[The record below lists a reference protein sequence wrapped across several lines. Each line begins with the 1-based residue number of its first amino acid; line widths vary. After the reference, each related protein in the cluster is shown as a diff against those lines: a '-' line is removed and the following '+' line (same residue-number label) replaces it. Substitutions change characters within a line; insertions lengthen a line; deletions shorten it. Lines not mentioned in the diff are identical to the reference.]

1 MFKALACTN
10 RRFTLAQIWFWWQV
24 YICIAVHEYCAALIW
39 GIFHCMNT
47 NVHLGQACQFD
58 PMKKTDP
65 TSVPMK
71 NTDHERQE
79 FLKGQCKKNIKWMMN
94 LQDLFM
100 SKVL

>member
-10 RRFTLAQIWFWWQV
+10 GRFTLAKIWFGWQA
-24 YICIAVHEYCAALIW
+24 YICIALHEYCAALIW
-39 GIFHCMNT
+39 GIFHCMNM
-47 NVHLGQACQFD
+47 NVLLVQACRCDASD
-58 PMKKTDP
+58 PVKK
-65 TSVPMK
+65 
-71 NTDHERQE
+71 TDHERQE